1 MRPALVL
8 SLLMIAAPA
17 FAVAPLPKPAP
28 AAGVVTSEDQLF
40 AQLKKADSAEDAH
53 PIEEKLLAMFRPSGS
68 PSVDLLMTRVQ
79 TALGAQDNK
88 TATQLIEAVTRIAPN
103 FAEGWH
109 VRAGMEAAANNDT
122 DALVSLQKTVTLNP
136 RNFAA
141 LSELGDMLQ
150 DYGDKKGALALY
162 RRALALDPQL
172 DNAVR
177 KVRELQQTV
186 EGRDI

>member
-8 SLLMIAAPA
+8 SLLLIAAPA
-17 FAVAPLPKPAP
+17 FAVAPPPKPAP
-28 AAGVVTSEDQLF
+28 PTKPDAVDALL
-40 AQLKKADSAEDAH
+40 AQLQKADSPEDAH
-53 PIEEKLLAMFRPSGS
+53 AIESKIENQFRVSGS

-88 TATQLIEAVTRIAPN
+88 TATQLIDAVTQIAPN

-109 VRAGMEAAANNDT
+109 VRAGMEAAANDDT
-122 DALVSLQKTVTLNP
+122 SALVSLQKTVTLNP

-150 DYGDKKGALALY
+150 DYGDKKAALELY

-172 DNAVR
+172 DNAAR
-177 KVRELQQTV
+177 KIRELHQAV